1 MANHKSADKRARQTI
16 KKTAVNT
23 RIKSTVKTL
32 EKKTLA
38 AIAEGKLED
47 AKALF
52 TAFTSKM
59 DTAAKK
65 GVFHKNKASRKI
77 GRLAVRLTKAS

>member
-1 MANHKSADKRARQTI
+1 MSFQGFCV
-16 KKTAVNT
+16 AVNT
-23 RIKSTVKTL
+23 RIKSSVKTL

-59 DTAAKK
+59 DRAAKQ
-65 GVFHKNKASRKI
+65 GVYHTNKASRKV